1 MDHFTQ
7 FCAEMPLKMQNQS
20 QRPPALAHQ
29 IKELAQQ
36 VLQQSQ
42 ITDCKER
49 GWCSVV
55 YGLNCKRIANQQTCL
70 AVCTD
75 SLLPN
80 SIWDCVTWFRR

>member
-42 ITDCKER
+42 LRTVRKGAGAQSCM
-49 GWCSVV
+49 V
-55 YGLNCKRIANQQTCL
+55 
-70 AVCTD
+70 
-75 SLLPN
+75 
-80 SIWDCVTWFRR
+80 